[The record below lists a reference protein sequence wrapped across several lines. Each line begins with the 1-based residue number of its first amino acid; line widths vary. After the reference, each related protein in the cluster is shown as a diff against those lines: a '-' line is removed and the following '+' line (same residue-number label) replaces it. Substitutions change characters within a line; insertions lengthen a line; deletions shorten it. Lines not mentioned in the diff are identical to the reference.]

1 MQDIFDRMQK
11 IISDQFSVDPDE
23 ITTETSF
30 EADLGADSV
39 DLVELSMSL
48 EEEFDIDEMG
58 EEDIASIH
66 NVGDLVNYLQGKLG
80 E

>member
-1 MQDIFDRMQK
+1 MIYGK
-11 IISDQFSVDPDE
+11 IVKLLSEQFGMEPDE
-23 ITTETSF
+23 ITEETTF
-30 EADLGADSV
+30 EDLGADSV

-58 EEDIASIH
+58 EEDMASIH

>member
-1 MQDIFDRMQK
+1 MIYGK
-11 IISDQFSVDPDE
+11 IVKLLSEQFGMEADE
-23 ITTETSF
+23 ITEETTF
-30 EADLGADSV
+30 EDLGADSV

>member
-1 MQDIFDRMQK
+1 MIYGK
-11 IISDQFSVDPDE
+11 IVKLLSEQFGMEPDE
-23 ITTETSF
+23 ITEETTF
-30 EADLGADSV
+30 EDLGADSV

-58 EEDIASIH
+58 EEDIAPIH